1 MIKRLKYISRFAQQ
15 LSSEQID
22 EIATISAEN
31 NRKMDITGALMAS
44 GGLFF
49 QILEGPK
56 ENIDELWAKIQ
67 NDPRHKDVLL
77 LKVEDNVEERIFP
90 EWSMKKLNLDRSS
103 DIKLEPLKA
112 ILQTVLRQSIMIQ
125 ELTSVLE
132 RSAWAEMADA
142 F

>member
-77 LKVEDNVEERIFP
+77 LKVEDNVEKRIFP
-90 EWSMKKLNLDRSS
+90 EWSMKKLNLDKSS